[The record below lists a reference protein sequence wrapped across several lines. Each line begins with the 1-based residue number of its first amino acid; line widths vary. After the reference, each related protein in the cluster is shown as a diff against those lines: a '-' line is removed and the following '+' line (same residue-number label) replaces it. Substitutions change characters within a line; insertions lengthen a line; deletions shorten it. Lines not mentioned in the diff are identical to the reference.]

1 MIFSYLKK
9 IVPLNIKWKLKNHLI
24 ERKNKNL
31 KLGYKTS
38 VENTLFENYNTIS
51 DYVYLNNVSLGSFTY
66 ISSNSVII
74 NATIGK
80 YCSIA
85 GNVKCGLGLHPSRTF
100 VSTHP
105 IFFSM
110 LKQAQTTFAD
120 KSYFEEYN
128 NTIIGNDVWIGEN
141 VMIIGGVT
149 IGDGAIIAAGAVVT
163 KDIPPYAIVGGVPGK
178 VIKYRFDK
186 EEIVFLLR
194 WKWWNLET
202 EIIRKNFLLFHDV
215 KKLMKSNLFEDN

>member
-1 MIFSYLKK
+1 MIFSLLKK
-9 IVPLNIKWKLKNHLI
+9 MVPVNIKWKLKNHLI
-24 ERKNKNL
+24 ERKNRNL

-38 VENTLFENYNTIS
+38 VENTLFGNYNTIS
-51 DYVYLNNVSLGSFTY
+51 DHVYLNNVSLGSFTY
-66 ISSNSVII
+66 ISNNTVII

-85 GNVKCGLGLHPSRTF
+85 GNVKCGLGLHPSKTF

-110 LKQAQTTFAD
+110 MKQAQITFAD

-141 VMIIGGVT
+141 VIIIGGIT

-163 KDIPPYAIVGGVPGK
+163 KDVPPYTIVGGIPAK
-178 VIKYRFDK
+178 SIKLRFKK
-186 EEIVFLLR
+186 EEIAFLLNF
-194 WKWWNLET
+194 KWWDMDG
-202 EIIRKNFLLFHDV
+202 EILRKNFLLFHDV
-215 KKLMKSNLFEDN
+215 EKLMQSHLSRNN